1 MSADTQRRP
10 RRLGLIIPWTIFA
23 ILVIGWVAY
32 WFVLAN
38 LAQSRFNAAVEAERA
53 NGAEVQIGETRAGGF
68 PLQFALT
75 LTDVSYAPSD
85 RSFRAS
91 TPRLVVHVNV
101 LNPYHLLVGFSAPVD
116 IARSETTS
124 RLTATKAL
132 ASIRFSNGALARA
145 SLEGEGLRIDDLSK
159 PGDGVLIAKTLV
171 HLRPDERAAGAYQ
184 LALQME
190 QVALPEP
197 VRAFETFGQTI
208 EALNAA
214 IALDHAE
221 AFSNAP
227 RGDLLGPWSAAGGQ
241 ARVEALNLAW
251 GALHTQAQGTLTVD
265 DARRPQG
272 SLTLK
277 LSEPATTLRALAN
290 SPTLSSD
297 AKRAVQVAALAYAL
311 SGDQIDI
318 PLLADDGFLKLAT
331 IPLRPLPPLYKH

>member
-1 MSADTQRRP
+1 MSTQTQKRP
-10 RRLGLIIPWTIFA
+10 RRLGLIIPWAIFA
-23 ILVIGWVAY
+23 IIVIAWTVY

-38 LAQSRFNAAVEAERA
+38 AAQSRFNAAVAAERA
-53 NGAEVQIGETRAGGF
+53 NGAEVQIGETRTGGF

-101 LNPYHLLVGFSAPVD
+101 LNPYHLIVAFSAPVD
-116 IARSETTS
+116 IARSDTTS

-132 ASIRFSNGALARA
+132 ASIRFSGASLARA
-145 SLEGEGLRIDDLSK
+145 SLETEGLRIDDLNK
-159 PGDGVLIAKTLV
+159 PGDGVLIAKAV
-171 HLRPDERAAGAYQ
+171 AHVRPDERTAGSYQ

-190 QVALPEP
+190 QIALPEP

-214 IALDHAE
+214 VVLDHAE
-221 AFSNAP
+221 AFAGAP
-227 RGDLLGPWSAAGGQ
+227 RGDLLGPWSAADGQ

-251 GALHTQAQGTLTVD
+251 GALHTQGQGALSLD
-265 DARRPQG
+265 EARRPQG

-290 SPTLSSD
+290 SPSLSND
-297 AKRAVQVAALAYAL
+297 AKRAMQVAAVAYTL
-311 SGDQIDI
+311 SGDTIDI
-318 PLLADDGFLKLAT
+318 PLQADDGFLKLAT